1 MYNYDSRIEDL
12 GSEDFADEDDDI
24 NNNDNDD
31 DEDDDYEDED
41 GDDDGLQ
48 VVRKFGASRTRR
60 RPI

>member
-12 GSEDFADEDDDI
+12 GSDDPADEDDDI

-31 DEDDDYEDED
+31 DEDEDDD
-41 GDDDGLQ
+41 GDDGLQ

>member
-31 DEDDDYEDED
+31 DEDED
-41 GDDDGLQ
+41 DDDGLQ

>member
-12 GSEDFADEDDDI
+12 GSDDFADEDDDI

-31 DEDDDYEDED
+31 DEDEDDD
-41 GDDDGLQ
+41 DDDGLQ